1 MINPDSEHQK
11 IGPSTAFKEWAVIC
25 RALITG
31 RQDIILRKGG
41 IVEPGGSFQLL
52 ADEFYLFPTFV
63 HQSKD
68 HLIPSAQDLL
78 ITIDEDRPPEGTVEF
93 RHRIHVTESFTI
105 SQPDELAA
113 LRPRH
118 VWSDNIVNERFNRWQ
133 KNLHVL
139 VVTVSPV
146 TPVIQIPWDDSY
158 GGCKSWITFNSKKQP
173 E

>member
-11 IGPSTAFKEWAVIC
+11 IGTSTAFKEWAVIC

-105 SQPDELAA
+105 CEPEELAA

-118 VWSDNIVNERFNRWQ
+118 VWSDAIVTERFHRWEQ
-133 KNLHVL
+133 NLHVM
-139 VVTVSPV
+139 VVTVHPV
-146 TPVIQIPWDDSY
+146 TPAICIPWEDSY
-158 GGCKSWITFNSKKQP
+158 SGCKSWITFDSTKPGK
-173 E
+173 

>member
-1 MINPDSEHQK
+1 MTNLKSDKQETISN
-11 IGPSTAFKEWAVIC
+11 TAFKEWAVIC
-25 RALITG
+25 RALTTG
-31 RQDIILRKGG
+31 RQDVILRKGG

-52 ADEFYLFPTFV
+52 ADDFYLFPTFG

-105 SQPDELAA
+105 CETDELAA

-118 VWSDNIVNERFNRWQ
+118 VWSDAIVTERFHRWEQ
-133 KNLHVL
+133 NLHVM
-139 VVTVSPV
+139 VVTVHPV
-146 TPVIQIPWDDSY
+146 TPAICIPWEDSY
-158 GGCKSWITFNSKKQP
+158 SGCKSWITFDPNKSGK
-173 E
+173 

>member
-1 MINPDSEHQK
+1 MTNHKSEQQET
-11 IGPSTAFKEWAVIC
+11 IASTAFKEWAVIC
-25 RALITG
+25 RAIITQ
-31 RQDIILRKGG
+31 RQDVILRKGG
-41 IVEPGGSFQLL
+41 IVETGGSFQLL
-52 ADEFYLFPTFV
+52 TDDFYLFPTFV

-78 ITIDEDRPPEGTVEF
+78 TTIDEDRPPKGTVEF

-105 SQPDELAA
+105 SQQDELAA

-146 TPVIQIPWDDSY
+146 APTIQIPWDDSY
-158 GGCKSWITFNSKKQP
+158 SGCKSWITFDPKKQP

>member
-52 ADEFYLFPTFV
+52 ATEFYLFPTFV
-63 HQSKD
+63 HQSED
-68 HLIPSAQDLL
+68 HLIPSAQDLVAN
-78 ITIDEDRPPEGTVEF
+78 IDEDRPPPGTVEF
-93 RHRIHVTESFTI
+93 RHKIHVTESFTI
-105 SQPDELAA
+105 CEPDKLAA

-118 VWSDNIVNERFNRWQ
+118 VWSDAIVNERFHRWEQ
-133 KNLHVL
+133 NLHVM
-139 VVTVSPV
+139 VVTVHPV
-146 TPVIQIPWDDSY
+146 TPTICIPWEKSY
-158 GGCKSWITFNSKKQP
+158 RGCKSWITFDPNKPGK
-173 E
+173 

>member
-52 ADEFYLFPTFV
+52 TNEFYLFPTFV
-63 HQSKD
+63 HQSED
-68 HLIPSAQDLL
+68 HLIASAQDLL

-105 SQPDELAA
+105 CEPDELAA

-118 VWSDNIVNERFNRWQ
+118 VWSDAIVTERFHRWEQ
-133 KNLHVL
+133 NLHVL
-139 VVTVSPV
+139 VVTVHPV
-146 TPVIQIPWDDSY
+146 TPAIYIPWEDSY
-158 GGCKSWITFNSKKQP
+158 SGCKSWITFDSNKPRK
-173 E
+173 

>member
-105 SQPDELAA
+105 CEPEELAA

-118 VWSDNIVNERFNRWQ
+118 VWSDAIVTERFHRWEQ
-133 KNLHVL
+133 NLHVM
-139 VVTVSPV
+139 VVTVHPV
-146 TPVIQIPWDDSY
+146 TPAICIPWEDSY
-158 GGCKSWITFNSKKQP
+158 SGCKSWITFDSTKPGK
-173 E
+173 